1 MQFID
6 AWNFDVRAMKKSCV
20 HNRSAGRSVDT
31 IRGVQPFFIA
41 TARGERL
48 EALRREVLAP
58 FATTPSHAARV
69 RTLIES

>member
-20 HNRSAGRSVDT
+20 HIAQPDGRL
-31 IRGVQPFFIA
+31 IPFEAFNLFY
-41 TARGERL
+41 RDGKSGRL

-58 FATTPSHAARV
+58 FATTPSPTAAFDV
-69 RTLIES
+69 IES